1 MLGGG
6 SALTTPDLAAPSL
19 LPQERLKPSA
29 RWSFW
34 AGPPLRDSPLEATG
48 VGRGRGGRGE
58 AVQGPVS
65 QRLWSLKNLD
75 VKPGSTTYFVTLRKS
90 ILLSFHFLN

>member
-29 RWSFW
+29 LVLLGR
-34 AGPPLRDSPLEATG
+34 ASP
-48 VGRGRGGRGE
+48 
-58 AVQGPVS
+58 
-65 QRLWSLKNLD
+65 QRLFFRGYGGGAGAGGGKQTRAL
-75 VKPGSTTYFVTLRKS
+75 
-90 ILLSFHFLN
+90 